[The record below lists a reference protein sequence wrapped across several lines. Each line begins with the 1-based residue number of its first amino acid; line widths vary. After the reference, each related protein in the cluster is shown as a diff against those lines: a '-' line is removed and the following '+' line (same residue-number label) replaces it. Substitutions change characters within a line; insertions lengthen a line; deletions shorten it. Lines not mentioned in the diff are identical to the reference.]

1 MALAISADDVPP
13 EVAATCFGDLGAVDD
28 NDDDSPD
35 EDDSNDELMTDE
47 KNQEKESTEITE
59 NKKLKT
65 GRGSS
70 VLHQHDLASSTLLL
84 HTFNSIVEVP

>member
-35 EDDSNDELMTDE
+35 DDDSNDELTVD
-47 KNQEKESTEITE
+47 KNEQKVSTEISG
-59 NKKLKT
+59 NKKPKT
-65 GRGSS
+65 AIRGSS
-70 VLHQHDLASSTLLL
+70 VLHHLPSSELP
-84 HTFNSIVEVP
+84 FEINANG